1 MVTGK
6 QLYKAAI
13 DASDGHIGSVHDL
26 YFDDHDWTMRYFVV
40 DIGKWLPGR
49 KVVLVP
55 EVILAP
61 WHGETA
67 IPVKLTKDQVRSS
80 PEIDTNQPIS
90 RQAEQLLHSH
100 YGWIPYWEVPGVPA
114 PPPPLPQS
122 GFAVEDRREAIRF
135 AESRS
140 DPHLR
145 SAKEIGGYHV
155 QASDEEAGHVADFL
169 IDDDLR
175 RILFLVVDLEELLSG
190 KKVLIPPRLVS
201 GIDWVGSR
209 IEVDTSSR
217 AIRTSQAYDTAA

>member
-1 MVTGK
+1 MVTRK

-26 YFDDHDWTMRYFVV
+26 YFDEHDWTLRYLVV

-61 WHGETA
+61 WHGKTA

-100 YGWIPYWEVPGVPA
+100 YGWIPYWEGPGLPA
-114 PPPPLPQS
+114 PPPPPPQS
-122 GFAVEDRREAIRF
+122 GFAVEFRG
-135 AESRS
+135 

-145 SAKEIGGYHV
+145 SAKEIGDYHV
-155 QASDEEAGHVADFL
+155 QASDGEAGHVADFL

-217 AIRTSQAYDTAA
+217 AIKTRQAYDPAA

>member
-26 YFDDHDWTMRYFVV
+26 YFADHDWTIRYLVV

-67 IPVKLTKDQVRSS
+67 IPVKLMKDQVRSS

-90 RQAEQLLHSH
+90 RQSEQLLHRH

-114 PPPPLPQS
+114 PPPPPLQS

-135 AESRS
+135 AESRG

-155 QASDEEAGHVADFL
+155 QASDGEAGHVADFL

-201 GIDWVGSR
+201 GIDWIGSR

-217 AIRTSQAYDTAA
+217 AIKTSQAYDPAA

>member
-26 YFDDHDWTMRYFVV
+26 YFDDHDWTIRYLVV

-55 EVILAP
+55 EIILAP
-61 WHGETA
+61 SHGETA
-67 IPVKLTKDQVRSS
+67 VPVKLTKDQVRSS

-114 PPPPLPQS
+114 QPLPPPHS

-135 AESRS
+135 AESRG

-145 SAKEIGGYHV
+145 SAKEIGGYRV
-155 QASDEEAGHVADFL
+155 QASDGEAGHVADFL

-190 KKVLIPPRLVS
+190 KKVLIPTRLVAE
-201 GIDWVGSR
+201 IDWVNSR
-209 IEVDTSSR
+209 IEMDTSSR
-217 AIRTSQAYDTAA
+217 ALKTSQAYDPAA

>member
-13 DASDGHIGSVHDL
+13 DASDGHIGSVRDL
-26 YFDDHDWTMRYFVV
+26 SFDDHDWTIRYLVV

-61 WHGETA
+61 GHGEKA

-80 PEIDTNQPIS
+80 PEIDTNRPIS

-100 YGWIPYWEVPGVPA
+100 YGWIPYWEMPGVPA
-114 PPPPLPQS
+114 PPSPLPQS
-122 GFAVEDRREAIRF
+122 GFAVEDRREAISF
-135 AESRS
+135 AESRG

-145 SAKEIGGYHV
+145 SAKEIGGYRV
-155 QASDEEAGHVADFL
+155 QASDGEAGHIADFL

-175 RILFLVVDLEELLSG
+175 RILFLIVDLEELLSG

-201 GIDWVGSR
+201 GIDWVNSR

-217 AIRTSQAYDTAA
+217 AIKTSQAYDPAA